1 MATRSQQFKAKTEH
15 DAATARTAARTA
27 AAEAAAA
34 AVAVTEAT
42 EPSGHAEKKAI
53 YAHEEGVALDH
64 RSRKST
70 RKSANHA
77 KTDSTMVHAAQMKQ
91 SAPQQSFQ
99 RSEAKASRVRGGGGS
114 HAPKA

>member
-15 DAATARTAARTA
+15 DAATARTAA
-27 AAEAAAA
+27 EAA
-34 AVAVTEAT
+34 AVAPGAAQVAA
-42 EPSGHAEKKAI
+42 GHVEKKAI

-77 KTDSTMVHAAQMKQ
+77 KTDSTMVHAEQMKQ

-99 RSEAKASRVRGGGGS
+99 RSEAKASRVRGGGHSPAHRG
-114 HAPKA
+114 